1 MKIAI
6 NGYGRMGEEVE
17 RAAIARD
24 HEIVAKFDSSNP
36 PSADALNAADV
47 VIDFSTAGALDQ
59 IVAAAAGSKTNLVIG
74 TTGWDERREEI
85 REKTSSIS
93 VVWGSNFSPGANIL
107 FALARQAGVLA
118 TTFGGFEAGIEE
130 RHHSKKKDSPSGTA
144 KRLAEAV
151 SEATSGDLDP
161 PIAASRVGAEYGLHT
176 LFLDSE
182 DDLVEISHRARSRRG
197 FATGAVLAAER
208 LEGRSG
214 FFSFPELLG
223 LNQQQEVS

>member
-17 RAAIARD
+17 RAAAARG
-24 HEIVAKFDSSNP
+24 HEVVARFSSTTP
-36 PSADALNAADV
+36 PDAGALAAADV
-47 VIDFSTAGALDQ
+47 VIDFSTAEALDQ
-59 IVAAAAGSKTNLVIG
+59 IVTAAVDSKTSLVIG
-74 TTGWDERREEI
+74 TTGWDARREEI
-85 REKTSSIS
+85 RDRTGSIG
-93 VVWGSNFSPGANIL
+93 VVWASNFSPGANML
-107 FALARQAGVLA
+107 FALARHAAVLA
-118 TTFGGFEAGIEE
+118 KTFGGFEAGVEE

-144 KRLAEAV
+144 IRLAEAV
-151 SEATSGDLDP
+151 ADASGGDLEP

-182 DDLVEISHRARSRRG
+182 DDLVELSHRARSRRG

-208 LEGRSG
+208 LGERHG

-223 LNQQQEVS
+223 LDQT